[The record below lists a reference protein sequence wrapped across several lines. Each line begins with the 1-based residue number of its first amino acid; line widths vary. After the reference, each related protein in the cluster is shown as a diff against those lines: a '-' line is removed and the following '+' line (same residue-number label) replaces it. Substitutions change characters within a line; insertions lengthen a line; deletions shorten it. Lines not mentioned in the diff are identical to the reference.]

1 MKKGKWLFWALLAA
15 IVIFAARSIVQQ
27 FGGLGMQGVAASFR
41 DIASNIQ
48 GAIPSM
54 QAFVPNV
61 QGWFSS
67 LQGFVPSVQGGL
79 LHLQGMVPDVQ
90 GWIANVS
97 AKEWMQQVLDGSRQ
111 MRGHGQ
117 DGFMWRF
124 SMDSFLV
131 QAGLFVI
138 GWVIWKLS
146 TGSKLCRWLGA
157 VLMVWGAALLLPNIL
172 LVPFILTIAYFT
184 YKIMRNGQASSVSF
198 AADASGFAPHTIDY
212 LDEWEKHNA

>member
-15 IVIFAARSIVQQ
+15 IIVFVARSSIQQ
-27 FGGLGMQGVAASFR
+27 FGGLGMQGMAASFQG
-41 DIASNIQ
+41 IASNIQ

-61 QGWFSS
+61 QGWLSS

-79 LHLQGMVPDVQ
+79 LHMQGMIPDVQ
-90 GWIANVS
+90 GWISNVP

-117 DGFMWRF
+117 DGYMWRL

-131 QAGLFVI
+131 QASLFII
-138 GWVIWKLS
+138 GWVVWKLS

-157 VLMVWGAALLLPNIL
+157 MLMVWGAALLLPKIL
-172 LVPFILTIAYFT
+172 LVPFILTVTYFT
-184 YKIMRNGQASSVSF
+184 YKIIRNGQASSASF
-198 AADASGFAPHTIDY
+198 AADAPHTLDY